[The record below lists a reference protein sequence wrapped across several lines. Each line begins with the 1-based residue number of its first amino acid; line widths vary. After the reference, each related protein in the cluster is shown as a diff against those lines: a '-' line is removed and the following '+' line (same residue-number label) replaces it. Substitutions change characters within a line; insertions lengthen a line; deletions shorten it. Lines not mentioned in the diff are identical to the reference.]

1 MCISAKDVLL
11 RNPPKGLTKLVYS
24 QPSQLCLYRTVLY
37 KMVVGSHVKGPSVSK
52 VQPIP
57 KKNIQYSKPTVN
69 ILSHKAKIQLQYCQK
84 GLFKVG
90 TLFTKKCTTR
100 FIFTRSGATK
110 FYIAVFSLE
119 NLFTDLPYFAPTC
132 TSFYSVLDPDPDGSG
147 LFRRSGL

>member
-1 MCISAKDVLL
+1 
-11 RNPPKGLTKLVYS
+11 
-24 QPSQLCLYRTVLY
+24 
-37 KMVVGSHVKGPSVSK
+37 MVVGSHVKGPSVSK

-57 KKNIQYSKPTVN
+57 ENNIQYSKPSVN

-147 LFRRSGL
+147 LFRRSDFKTRGFKIRVLDVLHVRKGHIFSFYPEFM